1 MTFEGRIRP
10 ARPEDKPAIHAIHT
24 AAFGQTAEAD
34 LVERLGAEG
43 DLILSLVAC
52 TDRPV
57 GHIAFS
63 RLAMSDAPSVGA
75 CALAPLAV
83 DPTRQR
89 QGIGSALIK
98 QGLDRLVEQ
107 GWDLVLVLGDPNYYG
122 RFGFAA
128 EAAAA
133 LRTPYDGP
141 YLQALAL
148 SDQGRE
154 AQGPVAYA
162 GAFAEV
168 S

>member
-10 ARPEDKPAIHAIHT
+10 ARPEDKPAIHALHT
-24 AAFGQTAEAD
+24 AAFGRTAEAD
-34 LVERLGAEG
+34 LVERLEADG

-63 RLAMSDAPSVGA
+63 RLAMSDAPSVRA
-75 CALAPLAV
+75 FALGPLAV
-83 DPTRQR
+83 DPALQR
-89 QGIGSALIK
+89 QGIGSTLVK
-98 QGLDRLVEQ
+98 EGLGRLSEQ
-107 GWDLVLVLGDPNYYG
+107 GCDLVLVLGDANYYG
-122 RFGFAA
+122 RFGFTA

-141 YLQALAL
+141 YLQVLAL

-154 AQGPVAYA
+154 AQGPVVYA